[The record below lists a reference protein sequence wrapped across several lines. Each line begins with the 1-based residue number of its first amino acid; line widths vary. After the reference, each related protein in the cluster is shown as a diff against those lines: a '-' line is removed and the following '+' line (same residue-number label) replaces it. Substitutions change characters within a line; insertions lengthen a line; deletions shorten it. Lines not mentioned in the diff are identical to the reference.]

1 MGKTELARSWHSYC
15 AQTDARR
22 PFPTVCKR
30 QLSRMRQTSEL
41 IAALDA
47 RCHRLAQEIRAVQA
61 RNQVLVQRAAD
72 SRRDL
77 DRAVKELSEE
87 NERIQERALDAE
99 DGMLEFWR
107 SVASSSAAQS
117 LDRKVD
123 LHTKELLANGKYGF
137 AFKCKRS
144 TDGKE
149 VVVKLLSIQWS
160 HVAVKEWVV
169 GAEMVGSHDNIV
181 NYSRDVVLHADD
193 DKSIDAFLLSG
204 FEDGKLRGRQGFE
217 MSKQH
222 FGDRYIALMVEFMN
236 RGTVQ
241 NWINEGILYPGGVL
255 TVMRCVASALAY
267 MHGRDLAHN
276 DVKPENIFL
285 AQEDT
290 ADVRSPVVVKLG
302 DLGNADA
309 SSHFDRDCKQFVV
322 TAAAMASYEPFDER
336 AADAPSPP
344 EVVQPFSSL
353 DLEPGAERLRMA
365 LANVPAALEQVW
377 NQNLSMSE
385 LSGKSWLDS
394 WSFFDGEPRDV
405 VDLVRAESDK
415 APAASI
421 AVPLAAVQL
430 SRVVSHQVHR
440 LSEES
445 VRVMAD
451 RACQREAMKVD
462 PLGRCGLVHMPMPA
476 SLFRSSTV

>member
-1 MGKTELARSWHSYC
+1 
-15 AQTDARR
+15 
-22 PFPTVCKR
+22 
-30 QLSRMRQTSEL
+30 
-41 IAALDA
+41 
-47 RCHRLAQEIRAVQA
+47 
-61 RNQVLVQRAAD
+61 
-72 SRRDL
+72 
-77 DRAVKELSEE
+77 
-87 NERIQERALDAE
+87 
-99 DGMLEFWR
+99 
-107 SVASSSAAQS
+107 
-117 LDRKVD
+117 
-123 LHTKELLANGKYGF
+123 
-137 AFKCKRS
+137 
-144 TDGKE
+144 
-149 VVVKLLSIQWS
+149 
-160 HVAVKEWVV
+160 
-169 GAEMVGSHDNIV
+169 
-181 NYSRDVVLHADD
+181 
-193 DKSIDAFLLSG
+193 
-204 FEDGKLRGRQGFE
+204 
-217 MSKQH
+217 
-222 FGDRYIALMVEFMN
+222 
-236 RGTVQ
+236 
-241 NWINEGILYPGGVL
+241 
-255 TVMRCVASALAY
+255 
-267 MHGRDLAHN
+267 
-276 DVKPENIFL
+276 
-285 AQEDT
+285 
-290 ADVRSPVVVKLG
+290 VKLG